1 MVLGFGLGLTV
12 AALLMML
19 WSPGRLTKYQVE
31 QKARELGMVYRHEV
45 LSIGGEGQTR

>member
-12 AALLMML
+12 AALLMLL
-19 WSPGRLTKYQVE
+19 WSPARLSDYQVE

-45 LSIGGEGQTR
+45 LPISGEGNKR